1 MYTYDEI
8 IASGYY
14 IFLDDLSTDIVSEF
28 IYIMKKLGKKFS
40 RNELK
45 LNKVLEILDFDGTDY
60 RLNNDKNYEDI
71 MQYVN
76 LELVLVFECIQIDR
90 NNCQSIK
97 IMHK

>member
-14 IFLDDLSTDIVSEF
+14 VFLDELSTDIVSYF
-28 IYIMKKLGKKFS
+28 FCIMKKLGKKFS

-45 LNKVLEILDFDGTDY
+45 LDNISKILEFDGTNYKLKSD
-60 RLNNDKNYEDI
+60 RNYEDI
-71 MQYVN
+71 MPYVD

-90 NNCQSIK
+90 NNCEKIK
-97 IMHK
+97 IIHK